1 MQTAVILQDSYAEF
15 LSSNTAW
22 VVTSNHCV
30 SAQRAAALLCG
41 TYVIECGRHFLSH
54 CVREADPREEMKLG
68 TRLSCFR
75 CWADPFEHM
84 PGRCSHLFLS
94 LFTTASPQCGS
105 QTLWLSCTHAFFF
118 FFLILSLTVRTRS
131 GSHVNEYLKYPL
143 TFQRL
148 SFLAVQPHKLCSFS
162 TSQEPEVHSLDCWRY
177 KCCVFFFQLNE
188 KLLIACS
195 EPSGSEPQIGIW
207 VSWLVQGKSELTDNS

>member
-22 VVTSNHCV
+22 VATSNHCV

-105 QTLWLSCTHAFFF
+105 QTLWLNCTHVFGFFF
-118 FFLILSLTVRTRS
+118 FKFYLLQWELGVEATSMSTWSTLWPFRDWVFLQYNHTSSVAFL
-131 GSHVNEYLKYPL
+131 HPKNQKYI
-143 TFQRL
+143 
-148 SFLAVQPHKLCSFS
+148 H
-162 TSQEPEVHSLDCWRY
+162 
-177 KCCVFFFQLNE
+177 
-188 KLLIACS
+188 
-195 EPSGSEPQIGIW
+195 
-207 VSWLVQGKSELTDNS
+207 